1 MRTTAAKRCDSHG
14 WYYRDFGIH
23 PDHMASF
30 GYLDK
35 DKYPEIWE
43 VEIEPDENQE
53 GIGEDWDSCEYFGY
67 VDYPIHPNPEVNL
80 KGYPGGF
87 DENGTP
93 VHFKLVQRNFLC
105 YHIQFPYG
113 YKAAESRG
121 KHYRLKITP
130 IKRIL

>member
-1 MRTTAAKRCDSHG
+1 MITTASKRCDSHG
-14 WYYRDFGIH
+14 WYYRDFGIY
-23 PDHMASF
+23 PDHMSSC

-35 DKYPEIWE
+35 EKYPEVWE

-53 GIGEDWDSCEYFGY
+53 GIGDDWDSCEYFGY
-67 VDYPIHPNPEVNL
+67 VQYPFIDKETGVE
-80 KGYPGGF
+80 KFPGGF
-87 DENGTP
+87 DKDGNP
-93 VHFKLVQRNFLC
+93 VKFTLVQRNFLC

-130 IKRIL
+130 VKRIL